1 MFVASALQTNRVNWE
16 VFVGSAYWILF
27 RVSQTRA
34 KTPSWSISNPV
45 NLLYLCF
52 DNVCLWLLALTLCLL
67 LLFHFTF
74 CVVFTCLCGCS
85 STDLSISNLS
95 RSFPQPTIFTPNP
108 SLWHFSTILASS
120 SKSNATKLNQHKQ
133 HPRQPSSSVY
143 KIGRAFRPAYR

>member
-52 DNVCLWLLALTLCLL
+52 DNVCLWLLAPTLCLL

-85 STDLSISNLS
+85 STDLSL
-95 RSFPQPTIFTPNP
+95 TD
-108 SLWHFSTILASS
+108 FS
-120 SKSNATKLNQHKQ
+120 
-133 HPRQPSSSVY
+133 
-143 KIGRAFRPAYR
+143 